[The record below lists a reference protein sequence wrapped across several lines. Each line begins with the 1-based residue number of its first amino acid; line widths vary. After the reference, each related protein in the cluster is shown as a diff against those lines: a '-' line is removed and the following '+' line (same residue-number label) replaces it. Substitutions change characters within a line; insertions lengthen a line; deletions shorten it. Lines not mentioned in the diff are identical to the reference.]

1 MALKNLWQTLI
12 FSCGLVCV
20 ALFVFDR
27 PAQSADA
34 QAQTPSQADLT
45 FEKVIQPF
53 FANNCYTCHN
63 DERQTGDLSLETFK
77 TAASLSRDRATMKMI
92 LNKLN
97 AGLMPPPKM
106 PRPKPED
113 IKAVTQW
120 LSQQLAIEPQK
131 NAAPGDATKPAGISG
146 RVTARRLNR
155 IEYDNTVRDLLGV
168 DLHAADDFPQDD
180 SGYGFDNIGA
190 VLSLSPVL
198 MEKYM
203 AAAEKISRTAIF
215 GIEPLK
221 PTLARLRL
229 PERSQPPQMTP
240 LTDYDLTGLSLPN
253 AIHTTYRFPVD
264 GEYVIRAGL
273 GGDRP
278 AGSEPIQLALWLDGQ
293 QIKVVQFDP
302 AKVASFTNAAERQE
316 LGGMSQEFRTKIA
329 AGDHWLAVSIP
340 RLYEGLPV
348 SYKGPNPSKLP
359 VPPLPVFK
367 PPPDLTP
374 QQIEERRIER
384 EKRRAQQPPAN
395 SARIRSL
402 ELGGPYAVT
411 QGPSSESLKKIYV
424 CGHLTGHHEPG
435 CAHLIIERLAHR
447 AYRRP
452 VTPKEV
458 TQLTGLIAAVQL
470 DGGAFEEGLAT
481 AIQAMLLSP
490 HFLFRIERV
499 PAAPLTNAS
508 ARSISQPELA
518 SRLSYFLWSS
528 MPDAA
533 LLAAADRGKLAQ
545 PAALVAQVKRMLL
558 DPKSHALVENFGGQ
572 WLQVRKLESVKPDRK
587 RFPEFDEYLRLSMQR
602 ETEMFF
608 ESIVREDRS
617 ILDFIDANY
626 TYLNERLARFYNVPN
641 VQGSEFRKVLFAN
654 DAHRSGLLGQ
664 ASVLTVSSY
673 ANRTSP
679 VLRGKWV
686 LENLVGAPPPPP
698 PPDVPNLDEAKI
710 GLSSSMREQ
719 LELHRKNAIC
729 ASCHTRMDPLGFGLE
744 NFDAIG
750 GWRTKDGQFPINAS
764 GTLPD
769 GRSFDGPQGLESILK
784 AQPDAFA
791 ECLARKLLIYAL
803 GRGLEPDDDAA
814 VKKIVKNVGTD
825 HYRFSSLILG
835 IVNSEPFQKRRR
847 ETSVPVTQAVSLQRR
862 ANPGSPAEQL
872 GWGGPYSLRYNEARM
887 STEPR

>member
-1 MALKNLWQTLI
+1 MALKNLWQTSI
-12 FSCGLVCV
+12 FLCGLVSV
-20 ALFVFDR
+20 ALFVVDR
-27 PAQSADA
+27 RAQSVDAQTQTPAQTDI
-34 QAQTPSQADLT
+34 T
-45 FEKVIQPF
+45 FEKVVQPF

-77 TAASLSRDRATMKMI
+77 TAASLSSDRATMKMI
-92 LNKLN
+92 LAKLN
-97 AGLMPPPKM
+97 AGAMPPPKM
-106 PRPKPED
+106 PRPKPQGV
-113 IKAVTQW
+113 KAVTQW
-120 LSQQLAIEPQK
+120 LSHQLAIEPPR
-131 NAAPGDATKPAGISG
+131 NAAPGDVTKPAGMNSG

-168 DLHAADDFPQDD
+168 DLHPADDFPQDD

-198 MEKYM
+198 MEKYL

-215 GIEPLK
+215 GVEPLR
-221 PTLARLRL
+221 PTLVRLRL

-240 LTDYDLTGLSLPN
+240 LIDYDLTGLSLPN
-253 AIHTTYRFPVD
+253 AIHATYRFPVD

-278 AGSEPIQLALWLDGQ
+278 AGSEPIQIALWLDGQ

-340 RLYEGLPV
+340 RLYEGLPA
-348 SYKGPNPSKLP
+348 SYKGPNPSQLP

-367 PPPDLTP
+367 PPPDFTP
-374 QQIEERRIER
+374 QQIETRRKEL
-384 EKRRAQQPPAN
+384 EKRRAQQIPAN

-411 QGPSSESLKKIYV
+411 QGPSSESLNKIYA
-424 CGHLTGHHEPG
+424 CGHLQGHHQPA
-435 CAHLIIERLAHR
+435 CARGIIERMAHR

-452 VTPKEV
+452 VTPKEIA
-458 TQLTGLIAAVQL
+458 QLTGLITDVQR

-490 HFLFRIERV
+490 HFLFRIER
-499 PAAPLTNAS
+499 ASATPLTIGS
-508 ARSISQPELA
+508 ARSISQHELA

-528 MPDAA
+528 MPDDA

-558 DPKSHALVENFGGQ
+558 DPKAHALVENFGGQ

-664 ASVLTVSSY
+664 ASVLTISSY

-719 LELHRKNAIC
+719 LELHRKNAVC

-784 AQPDAFA
+784 AQPDAFT

-847 ETSVPVTQAVSLQRR
+847 E
-862 ANPGSPAEQL
+862 NP
-872 GWGGPYSLRYNEARM
+872 R
-887 STEPR
+887 